1 MSIPLTAST
10 EKFTP
15 ECMAEIEGAPS
26 FTFRHAKV
34 LDKHRYHNLVIEHG
48 LTYHS
53 QQEIRDAIVAELR
66 AEFQSDGME
75 HNITRL
81 TALWQ
86 ADDDLTAA
94 LKEHRNRVIEILAE
108 VKDGD
113 EKPDLPPAPVLDF
126 PEDEA
131 AALEDIISDV
141 QAQSFRIRKMLKQN
155 HWHGVMMPRLMMSM
169 FLTSTTLPV
178 KLRREDGMLT
188 FESVENVI
196 EALAKAARDAGVN
209 PEAAVGELQGRA
221 MMSYALTGDEEKN
234 SSSPRS
240 DITSPAQS
248 PTKQST
254 GPQTAASDK
263 SKSSAPVT
271 SETASGLVS
280 SE

>member
-15 ECMAEIEGAPS
+15 ESMAEIEGAPS

-48 LTYHS
+48 LAYHS
-53 QQEIRDAIVAELR
+53 KQDIRDAIVEEMR

-81 TALWQ
+81 LALWQ
-86 ADDDLTAA
+86 ADDDLDDA
-94 LKEHRNRVIEILAE
+94 LREHRQHVMEILAE
-108 VKDGD
+108 VQSGD
-113 EKPDLPPAPVLDF
+113 EKPELPPAPVLDF

-131 AALEDIISDV
+131 TALGEIISEV
-141 QAQSFRIRKMLKQN
+141 QSHSARIRKMLKQN
-155 HWHGVMMPRLMMSM
+155 HWHGVMMPRLMMAM
-169 FLTSTTLPV
+169 FLTATTLPV
-178 KLRREDGMLT
+178 KLRKEDGILT

-196 EALAKAARDAGVN
+196 EALAKAARDAGVSA
-209 PEAAVGELQGRA
+209 EAAVGELQAQA
-221 MMSYALTGDEEKN
+221 MMSYTLSGDEEKN

-240 DITSPAQS
+240 TSTSPAQS
-248 PTKQST
+248 QNT
-254 GPQTAASDK
+254 
-263 SKSSAPVT
+263 KSSGSKDPEASPSSDPAT
-271 SETASGLVS
+271 SAEDNGSIS

>member
-15 ECMAEIEGAPS
+15 ECMADIEGAPS

-53 QQEIRDAIVAELR
+53 QQDIRDAIVEELR
-66 AEFQSDGME
+66 AEFQSDDME

-94 LKEHRNRVIEILAE
+94 LREHRQQVIDILSE
-108 VKDGD
+108 VEEGD
-113 EKPDLPPAPVLDF
+113 EKPELPAAPVLDF
-126 PEDEA
+126 PTDEET
-131 AALEDIISDV
+131 ALSDLISDV
-141 QAQSFRIRKMLKQN
+141 QCESARVRKMLKQN
-155 HWHGVMMPRLMMSM
+155 HWHGVMMPRLLMAM
-169 FLTSTTLPV
+169 FLTATTLPV
-178 KLRREDGMLT
+178 KLRKEGGILT
-188 FESVENVI
+188 FESVESVI

-209 PEAAVGELQGRA
+209 PDAAVGELQGKA
-221 MMSYALTGDEEKN
+221 MMSYTLTGDEEKN

-240 DITSPAQS
+240 DTTSPAQS
-248 PTKQST
+248 PNKAST
-254 GPQTAASDK
+254 GHQKNPASE
-263 SKSSAPVT
+263 SSDPVT
-271 SETASGLVS
+271 SGEDTGLIS